1 MAITKTK
8 TKAAGPATKGLRIVA
23 RPPTFRRA
31 GFTFTAE
38 AQTIP
43 LSDLSDEQVALLQS
57 EANLV
62 VSEVDIPAPADST
75 TTAEAAK

>member
-1 MAITKTK
+1 MATAKSK

-31 GFTFTAE
+31 GYTFTAE

-43 LSDLSDEQVALLQS
+43 LSDLSAEQVELLQG
-57 EANLV
+57 EVNLV

-75 TTAEAAK
+75 TVEAAQ